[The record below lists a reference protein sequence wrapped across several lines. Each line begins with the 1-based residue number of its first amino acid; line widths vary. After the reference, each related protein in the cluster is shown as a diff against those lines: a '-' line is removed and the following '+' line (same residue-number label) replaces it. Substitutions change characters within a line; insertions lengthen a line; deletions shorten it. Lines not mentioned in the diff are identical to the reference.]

1 MKGIKKRNV
10 LYIAAAVVIIVFVC
24 LAFYLKSVSDYKQAV
39 NDITIQNIDMKKITD
54 GTYVGECNVNFL
66 YAKVE
71 VTVQDGIIRNI
82 KILEHKNER
91 GQAAEAVLD
100 KIVTEQKIDV
110 DAISGATNSSTV
122 LKKAVEKALG
132 Q

>member
-1 MKGIKKRNV
+1 MKGIKKRNI
-10 LYIAAAVVIIVFVC
+10 LYIAAAVVLIVLIC
-24 LAFYLKSVSDYKQAV
+24 LAFYLKSVFDYKQAV

-54 GTYVGECNVNFL
+54 GTYVGECNVKFI